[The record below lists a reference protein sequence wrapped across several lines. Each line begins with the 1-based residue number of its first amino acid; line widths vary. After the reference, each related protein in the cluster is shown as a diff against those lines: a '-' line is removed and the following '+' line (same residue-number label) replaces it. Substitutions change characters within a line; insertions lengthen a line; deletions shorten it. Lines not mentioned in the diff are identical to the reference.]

1 MFHPLLRLIGR
12 TSDFALVFGFVFF
25 CCFVVGFG
33 VFVVCLCFVFFF
45 DFAGLFVYA
54 NLFFRIAV
62 AAVTGGAIGVIDT

>member
-12 TSDFALVFGFVFF
+12 TSDFGVWVCFF